1 MGNRICQGCE
11 CNEHPKG
18 LSLID
23 LVSHAISDP
32 DGEGKKAPGN
42 VTTVKSSFVQD
53 KLSMQIINPPHGF
66 SITDFAQVPLG

>member
-11 CNEHPKG
+11 SNEHPKG

-42 VTTVKSSFVQD
+42 VTTVKSIFVQD
-53 KLSMQIINPPHGF
+53 MLTVPGF
-66 SITDFAQVPLG
+66 QAT